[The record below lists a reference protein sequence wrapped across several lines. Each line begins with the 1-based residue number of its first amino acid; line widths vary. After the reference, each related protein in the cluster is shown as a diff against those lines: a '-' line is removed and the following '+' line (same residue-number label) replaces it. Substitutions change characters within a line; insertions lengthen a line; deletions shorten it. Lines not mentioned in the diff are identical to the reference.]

1 MTFTRFSV
9 EPIMPTFQVGGKR
22 WPGAFLSFF
31 LFLHAGDIA
40 FSIPAHRLS
49 YVPPGRSGSSSPV
62 PAYSGSNP
70 ELQVSGLFQ
79 NHR

>member
-1 MTFTRFSV
+1 MRYREESGGQEHSDFS
-9 EPIMPTFQVGGKR
+9 
-22 WPGAFLSFF
+22 SCFF
-31 LFLHAGDIA
+31 MLAIL
-40 FSIPAHRLS
+40 LT

-70 ELQVSGLFQ
+70 ELQVSGLFR